1 MVWIYY
7 RKAFNSVPRSWIL
20 KVLDLFKISPVLV
33 NFRRINMSIWKTSLN
48 LTHQYGNL
56 KSKPIKITSSIY
68 QDHSL
73 SLLLFCL
80 SLIPLLKELNRTGY
94 GCNIKKGSINHLFHM
109 DVLKLF
115 AKDSNNLAGLLQTVK
130 KFSDDIGD
138 DKYFIWTR

>member
-33 NFRRINMSIWKTSLN
+33 NFRRINMSMWKTSLN

-56 KSKPIKITSSIY
+56 KSKPVKITSSIY
-68 QDHSL
+68 QDDSL
-73 SLLLFCL
+73 SPLLFCL

-115 AKDSNNLAGLLQTVK
+115 AYLQKTVIILQVYYK
-130 KFSDDIGD
+130 Q
-138 DKYFIWTR
+138 